1 MNQLAAASPVEL
13 LCQLVDLPRSS
24 YYYAARCGDETSL
37 QAQIRQVTGQF
48 PTYGV
53 RRVTAQV
60 RRAFHAQV
68 NHKRIARVM
77 RDMGINRKTRRK
89 KRKTTNSRHAFPR
102 YPNLLKD
109 LVVERPNQVW
119 VSDITYIHLAR
130 GDVYLAVLMDLFTRC
145 IRGWHLSRSLEQ
157 TLTVRALER
166 AMQTSCPEIHH
177 SDQGVQYAS
186 PKYVQVLH
194 AQHVQISMA
203 EVGEATQNAH
213 AERLMRTIKEEEVNL
228 SEYRDFYD
236 ARRRIGIFL
245 DDVYQHKR
253 IHSAL
258 GYLTPVEYEQ
268 QWRARTS
275 NSNRTAQL
283 KT

>member
-1 MNQLAAASPVEL
+1 MSQLASDFPVTM
-13 LCQLVDLPRSS
+13 LCRLVDLRRSS
-24 YYYAARCGDETSL
+24 YHYCATGGDDANL

-53 RRVTAQV
+53 RRVTAQL
-60 RRAFHAQV
+60 RREFHVVV
-68 NHKRIARVM
+68 NHKRIARLM
-77 RDMGINRKTRRK
+77 RTMGINRKTRRK
-89 KRKTTNSRHAFPR
+89 KRKTTQSRHAFPR

-109 LVVERPNQVW
+109 LKVERPNQVW
-119 VSDITYIHLAR
+119 VSDITYIHLAH
-130 GDVYLAVLMDLFTRC
+130 GDVYLAILMDLFTRC
-145 IRGWHLSRSLEQ
+145 IRGWYLSRSLEQ
-157 TLTVRALER
+157 ALTLRALEQ
-166 AMQTSCPEIHH
+166 ALQTGCPEMHH

-186 PKYVQVLH
+186 PQYVQVLQAH
-194 AQHVQISMA
+194 QVQISMA

-228 SEYRDFYD
+228 SEYHDFYD
-236 ARRRIGIFL
+236 ARRRIGAFL

-258 GYLTPVEYEQ
+258 GYLTPAEYET
-268 QWRARTS
+268 QWRARTN
-275 NSNRTAQL
+275 NSNQTVQL

>member
-1 MNQLAAASPVEL
+1 VTHLAPDFPIAM
-13 LCQLVDLPRSS
+13 LCGLVDLRRSS
-24 YYYAARCGDETSL
+24 YYYRATPCADATL
-37 QAQIRQVTGQF
+37 QAHIRHVTGQF

-60 RRAFHAQV
+60 RREFQVQV
-68 NHKRIARVM
+68 NPKRVARVM
-77 RDMGINRKTRRK
+77 RAMGINRRIKRK
-89 KRKTTNSRHAFPR
+89 KRKTTQSRHEFPR
-102 YPNLLKD
+102 YPNLLQD
-109 LVVERPNQVW
+109 LVVERPDQVW

-130 GDVYLAVLMDLFTRC
+130 GDVYLAVLMDLFTRGL
-145 IRGWHLSRSLEQ
+145 RGWHLSRSLEQ
-157 TLTVRALER
+157 TLTLQALER
-166 AMQTSCPEIHH
+166 ALTVGCPEIHH

-186 PKYVQVLH
+186 PKYVQVLQ
-194 AQHVQISMA
+194 AYQVQISMA

-228 SEYRDFYD
+228 SDYRDYSD
-236 ARRRIGIFL
+236 ARRRIGTFL

-258 GYLTPVEYEQ
+258 GYLTPGEFEA
-268 QWRARTS
+268 QWRARQGKS
-275 NSNRTAQL
+275 NETVQL

>member
-1 MNQLAAASPVEL
+1 MSDLAAGFPVEL
-13 LCQLVDLPRSS
+13 LCRLLDLPRSS
-24 YYYAARCGDETSL
+24 YYYTAQSCDDTTL
-37 QAQIRQVTGQF
+37 QAHIRQVTGQF

-60 RRAFHAQV
+60 RREFQVQV
-68 NHKRIARVM
+68 NHKRVARVM
-77 RDMGINRKTRRK
+77 RGMGISRKTRRK
-89 KRKTTNSRHAFPR
+89 KRTTTQSRHAFPR

-119 VSDITYIHLAR
+119 VCDITYIHLAR
-130 GDVYLAVLMDLFTRC
+130 GDVYLAVIMDLFTRC
-145 IRGWHLSRSLEQ
+145 IRGWCLSRSLAQ
-157 TLTVRALER
+157 ALTLTALER
-166 AMQTSCPEIHH
+166 ALKLGSPEIHH

-186 PKYVQVLH
+186 PKYVHILQAH
-194 AQHVQISMA
+194 CVQISMA

-228 SEYRDFYD
+228 SDYRDFYD
-236 ARRRIGIFL
+236 ARSRIGAFL

-258 GYLTPVEYEQ
+258 GYLTPVEYEA
-268 QWRARTS
+268 QWRARTN
-275 NSNRTAQL
+275 NSNRVVQL

>member
-1 MNQLAAASPVEL
+1 M
-13 LCQLVDLPRSS
+13 LCRLVNLPPSS
-24 YYYAARCGDETSL
+24 YYARAAERDDTTL
-37 QAQIRQVTGQF
+37 RAQIQQVAGRF

-53 RRVTAQV
+53 RRVTAQL
-60 RRAFHAQV
+60 RREFQAQV
-68 NHKRIARVM
+68 NHKRVARAM
-77 RDMGINRKTRRK
+77 RKLGINRKIKRK
-89 KRKTTNSRHAFPR
+89 KRKTTQSRHEFPR
-102 YPNLLKD
+102 YPNLVKD
-109 LVVERPNQVW
+109 LAIVRPDQVW

-145 IRGWHLSRSLEQ
+145 VRGWHLSRSLEQ
-157 TLTVRALER
+157 ALTLCALNH
-166 AMQTSCPEIHH
+166 ALQAGCPEIHH

-186 PKYVQVLH
+186 PKYVQVLQAH
-194 AQHVQISMA
+194 RVQVSMA

-228 SEYRDFYD
+228 SEYRDYFE
-236 ARRRIGIFL
+236 ARRRIGAFL

-268 QWRARTS
+268 QWRARTMPS
-275 NSNRTAQL
+275 NQGVQ
-283 KT
+283 

>member
-1 MNQLAAASPVEL
+1 VNHLSSRFAVEM
-13 LCQLVDLPRSS
+13 LCRLVDLPRSS
-24 YYYAARCGDETSL
+24 YYYEATPCDETTL
-37 QAQIRQVTGQF
+37 HAHIRHVTGQF

-53 RRVTAQV
+53 RRVTAQLK
-60 RRAFHAQV
+60 REFQIQV
-68 NHKRIARVM
+68 NHKRVARVM
-77 RDMGINRKTRRK
+77 REMGINRKTRRK
-89 KRKTTNSRHAFPR
+89 KRKTTQSRHAFPR
-102 YPNLLKD
+102 YPNLLKE
-109 LVVERPNQVW
+109 LMVERPNQVW

-145 IRGWHLSRSLEQ
+145 IRGWYLSRSLEQ
-157 TLTVRALER
+157 ALTLRALDR
-166 AMQTSCPEIHH
+166 ALQTGCPEIHH

-186 PKYVQVLH
+186 PTYVQVLQAH
-194 AQHVQISMA
+194 QIQISMA

-228 SEYRDFYD
+228 SEYRDYND
-236 ARRRIGIFL
+236 ARRRIALFL

-268 QWRARTS
+268 QWRARTN
-275 NSNRTAQL
+275 NSSQTVQ
-283 KT
+283 

>member
-1 MNQLAAASPVEL
+1 VNHLSSSFPVAL
-13 LCQLVDLPRSS
+13 LCRLVDLPHSS
-24 YYYAARCGDETSL
+24 YYYRAPACDEASL
-37 QAQIRQVTGQF
+37 QTHIRQVSGQF

-53 RRVTAQV
+53 RRVTAQL
-60 RRAFHAQV
+60 RREFQLLV

-77 RDMGINRKTRRK
+77 CEMGINRKTKRK
-89 KRKTTNSRHAFPR
+89 KRKTTQSRHEFPR
-102 YPNLLKD
+102 YPNLLKE
-109 LVVERPNQVW
+109 LAVERPDQVW
-119 VSDITYIHLAR
+119 VSDITYIHLAH

-145 IRGWHLSRSLEQ
+145 IRGWFLSRSLAQ
-157 TLTVRALER
+157 ALTLRALEC
-166 AMQTSCPEIHH
+166 ALHTGCPEIHH

-186 PKYVQVLH
+186 PKYVLVLQAH
-194 AQHVQISMA
+194 HVQISMA

-228 SEYRDFYD
+228 SEYRDYYD
-236 ARRRIGIFL
+236 ARCRIGMFL

-258 GYLTPVEYEQ
+258 GYLTPAEYEA
-268 QWRARTS
+268 QWRARTM
-275 NSNRTAQL
+275 NSNQPVQL

>member
-1 MNQLAAASPVEL
+1 MNQLSSAFPVEL
-13 LCQLVDLPRSS
+13 LCRLVDLPHSS
-24 YYYAARCGDETSL
+24 YYYRARECDDPTL
-37 QAQIRQVTGQF
+37 QAYIRQVSGQF

-53 RRVTAQV
+53 RRVTAQL
-60 RRAFHAQV
+60 RREFQVQV
-68 NHKRIARVM
+68 NHKRVARVM
-77 RDMGINRKTRRK
+77 RELGLSRKKRRK
-89 KRKTTNSRHAFPR
+89 KRKTTQSRHAFPR

-109 LVVERPNQVW
+109 LVVERPDQVW
-119 VSDITYIHLAR
+119 VCDITYIHLAR
-130 GDVYLAVLMDLFTRC
+130 GDVYLAVIMDLFTRC
-145 IRGWHLSRSLEQ
+145 IRGWHLSRSLGQ
-157 TLTVRALER
+157 ALTLTALER
-166 AMQTSCPEIHH
+166 ALQMGSPEIHH

-186 PKYVQVLH
+186 PKYVQVLEAH
-194 AQHVQISMA
+194 QIQISMA

-236 ARRRIGIFL
+236 ARRRMGHFL

-258 GYLTPVEYEQ
+258 GYLTPVEYEA
-268 QWRARTS
+268 QWRARTN
-275 NSNRTAQL
+275 NSNRAVQL

>member
-1 MNQLAAASPVEL
+1 MSQLASGFPVTM
-13 LCQLVDLPRSS
+13 LCRLVDLRRSS
-24 YYYAARCGDETSL
+24 YHYCATGGDDANL

-53 RRVTAQV
+53 RRVTAQL
-60 RRAFHAQV
+60 RREFHVVV
-68 NHKRIARVM
+68 NHKRVARVI
-77 RDMGINRKTRRK
+77 RELGIRPKTKRK
-89 KRKTTNSRHAFPR
+89 KRKTTQSRHEFPR

-145 IRGWHLSRSLEQ
+145 IRGWFLSRSLEQ
-157 TLTVRALER
+157 SLTLRALEG
-166 AMQTSCPEIHH
+166 ALPSGCPEIHH

-186 PKYVQVLH
+186 PKYVQVLQAH
-194 AQHVQISMA
+194 HVQISMA

-228 SEYRDFYD
+228 SEYRDYDD
-236 ARRRIGIFL
+236 ARRRIGAFL
-245 DDVYQHKR
+245 DEVYQHKR

-258 GYLTPVEYEQ
+258 GYLTPMEYEA
-268 QWRARTS
+268 QWRAQTN
-275 NSNRTAQL
+275 NSNRTVQ
-283 KT
+283 

>member
-1 MNQLAAASPVEL
+1 M
-13 LCQLVDLPRSS
+13 LCRLVDLPRSS
-24 YYYAARCGDETSL
+24 YYYRATVCDEATL
-37 QAQIRQVTGQF
+37 QAHIRQVTGHF

-60 RRAFHAQV
+60 RREFQVQV
-68 NHKRIARVM
+68 NHKRVARVM
-77 RDMGINRKTRRK
+77 RGMGINRKKRRK
-89 KRKTTNSRHAFPR
+89 KRKTTQSQHEFPR

-109 LVVERPNQVW
+109 FAIARPDQVW
-119 VSDITYIHLAR
+119 VCDITYIHLAQ
-130 GDVYLAVLMDLFTRC
+130 GDVYLAVIMDLFTRC
-145 IRGWHLSRSLEQ
+145 IRGWHLSRSLAQ
-157 TLTVRALER
+157 ALTLTALEQ
-166 AMQTSCPEIHH
+166 ALQTGCPEIHH

-186 PKYVQVLH
+186 PKYVQVLQAH
-194 AQHVQISMA
+194 HVQISMA

-236 ARRRIGIFL
+236 ARRRIGAFL

-258 GYLTPVEYEQ
+258 GYLTPVEYEA

-275 NSNRTAQL
+275 NSNRTVQL

>member
-1 MNQLAAASPVEL
+1 LN
-13 LCQLVDLPRSS
+13 
-24 YYYAARCGDETSL
+24 L

-53 RRVTAQV
+53 RRVTAQL
-60 RRAFHAQV
+60 RREFQVQV
-68 NHKRIARVM
+68 NHKRVARVM
-77 RDMGINRKTRRK
+77 RALGISRKIKRK
-89 KRKTTNSRHAFPR
+89 KRQTTQSRHEFPH
-102 YPNLLKD
+102 YPNRVKD
-109 LVVERPNQVW
+109 LVVERPDQVW
-119 VSDITYIHLAR
+119 VSDITYIHLAH

-145 IRGWHLSRSLEQ
+145 IRGWYLSRSLAQ
-157 TLTVRALER
+157 ALTLLALER
-166 AMQTSCPEIHH
+166 ALQTCCPEIHH

-186 PKYVQVLH
+186 PKYVQVLQAH
-194 AQHVQISMA
+194 HVQISMA

-228 SEYRDFYD
+228 SEYRDYYD
-236 ARRRIGIFL
+236 ARGRISRFL

-268 QWRARTS
+268 QWRARVKES
-275 NSNRTAQL
+275 NSTVI
-283 KT
+283 

>member
-1 MNQLAAASPVEL
+1 MSHLASDFPVEM
-13 LCQLVDLPRSS
+13 LCRLVDLPRSS
-24 YYYAARCGDETSL
+24 YYYCARGCDDTTL
-37 QAQIRQVTGQF
+37 QAHIQQITGQF

-53 RRVTAQV
+53 RRVTAQLWREFQV
-60 RRAFHAQV
+60 QV
-68 NHKRIARVM
+68 NHKRVARVM
-77 RDMGINRKTRRK
+77 HTMGISRKTRRK
-89 KRKTTNSRHAFPR
+89 RRKTTQSRHAFRR
-102 YPNLLKD
+102 YSNLLET

-130 GDVYLAVLMDLFTRC
+130 GDVYLAVVMDLFTRC
-145 IRGWHLSRSLEQ
+145 IRGWYLSRSLSQ
-157 TLTVRALER
+157 TLTLTALER
-166 AMQTSCPEIHH
+166 ALQTGCPEIHH

-186 PKYVQVLH
+186 PKYVQVLQAHH
-194 AQHVQISMA
+194 AQISMA

-236 ARRRIGIFL
+236 ARRRIGTFL

-258 GYLTPVEYEQ
+258 GYLTPVEFEAQY
-268 QWRARTS
+268 RAHVKELSPTVI
-275 NSNRTAQL
+275 
-283 KT
+283 

>member
-1 MNQLAAASPVEL
+1 MSHLASGFPVEM
-13 LCQLVDLPRSS
+13 LCRLVDLPRSS
-24 YYYAARCGDETSL
+24 YYYCATGLDDTTLRAHI
-37 QAQIRQVTGQF
+37 QQITGQF

-53 RRVTAQV
+53 RRVTAQL
-60 RRAFHAQV
+60 RREFQVQV
-68 NHKRIARVM
+68 NHKRVARVM
-77 RDMGINRKTRRK
+77 RAMGISRKTRRK
-89 KRKTTNSRHAFPR
+89 RRKTTQSRHAFPR

-130 GDVYLAVLMDLFTRC
+130 GDVYLAVIMDLFTRC
-145 IRGWHLSRSLEQ
+145 IRGWSLSRSLGQ
-157 TLTVRALER
+157 GLTLTALER
-166 AMQTSCPEIHH
+166 ALQTGCPEMHH

-186 PKYVQVLH
+186 PKYVQVLQGH
-194 AQHVQISMA
+194 QVQISMA

-228 SEYRDFYD
+228 SDYRDFYD
-236 ARRRIGIFL
+236 ARRRIGAFL

-258 GYLTPVEYEQ
+258 GYLTPVEYEA
-268 QWRARTS
+268 QWRARTN
-275 NSNRTAQL
+275 NSNRVVQL

>member
-1 MNQLAAASPVEL
+1 MSKLASGFPVAL
-13 LCQLVDLPRSS
+13 LCRLMDLPRSS
-24 YYYAARCGDETSL
+24 YYYAATKCDAATL
-37 QAQIRQVTGQF
+37 QTQIRTVIGQF

-53 RRVTAQV
+53 RRVTVQLQREFQV
-60 RRAFHAQV
+60 QV
-68 NHKRIARVM
+68 NHKRVARVM
-77 RDMGINRKTRRK
+77 RALGINRKTKHK
-89 KRKTTNSRHAFPR
+89 KRRTTQSRHGFPR

-109 LVVERPNQVW
+109 LCVERPNQVW

-145 IRGWHLSRSLEQ
+145 IRGWYLSRSLEQ
-157 TLTVRALER
+157 LLTLHALEG
-166 AMQTSCPEIHH
+166 ALQKGCPEIHH

-186 PKYVQVLH
+186 PKYVQVLQ

-228 SEYRDFYD
+228 SEYRDYYE
-236 ARRRIGIFL
+236 ARHRIGAFL
-245 DDVYQHKR
+245 DEVYQHKR

-258 GYLTPVEYEQ
+258 GYLTPVEFEA

-275 NSNRTAQL
+275 NSNPTVQL

>member
-1 MNQLAAASPVEL
+1 VNHLAAAFPIEM
-13 LCQLVDLPRSS
+13 LCRLVDLRRSS
-24 YYYAARCGDETSL
+24 YYYRATSSDDTTL
-37 QAQIRQVTGQF
+37 QAQIRQVVGQF

-60 RRAFHAQV
+60 RREFHVQV
-68 NHKRIARVM
+68 NHKRIARVI
-77 RDMGINRKTRRK
+77 REMGIQRKTRRK
-89 KRKTTNSRHAFPR
+89 KRKTTQTQHAFPR

-145 IRGWHLSRSLEQ
+145 IRGWYLSRSLAQ
-157 TLTVRALER
+157 VLTLRALER
-166 AMQTSCPEIHH
+166 ALQTGCPEIHH

-186 PKYVQVLH
+186 PKYVQVLQVH
-194 AQHVQISMA
+194 RVQISMA

-228 SEYRDFYD
+228 SDYRDFYD
-236 ARRRIGIFL
+236 ARRRIGVFL

-258 GYLTPVEYEQ
+258 GYLTPAEYEA
-268 QWRARTS
+268 QWRARTNTPNLTVQQKS
-275 NSNRTAQL
+275 
-283 KT
+283 

>member
-1 MNQLAAASPVEL
+1 MKQLGSDFPVNMR
-13 LCQLVDLPRSS
+13 CRLVDLRRSS
-24 YYYAARCGDETSL
+24 YYYNARDGDDATL
-37 QAQIRQVTGQF
+37 RTQIRQITGQF

-53 RRVTAQV
+53 RRVTAQLSREFQV
-60 RRAFHAQV
+60 VV
-68 NHKRIARVM
+68 NHKRVARVM
-77 RDMGINRKTRRK
+77 RKLEIKPKTKRK
-89 KRKTTNSRHAFPR
+89 KRQTTQSRHAFPR

-145 IRGWHLSRSLEQ
+145 IRGWFLSRSLEQ
-157 TLTVRALER
+157 ALTLCALER
-166 AMQTSCPEIHH
+166 ALQTHCPEIHH

-186 PKYVQVLH
+186 PKYVQVLQAH
-194 AQHVQISMA
+194 HVQISMA

-228 SEYRDFYD
+228 SEYRDYDD
-236 ARRRIGIFL
+236 ARRRIGNFL
-245 DDVYQHKR
+245 EDVYQHKR

-258 GYLTPVEYEQ
+258 GYLTPVEFEAQY
-268 QWRARTS
+268 RARAN
-275 NSNRTAQL
+275 NSNRTV
-283 KT
+283 K

>member
-1 MNQLAAASPVEL
+1 VNQLAVGFPVEM
-13 LCQLVDLPRSS
+13 LCRLVDLRRSS
-24 YYYAARCGDETSL
+24 YYYQATARDETRL
-37 QAQIRQVTGQF
+37 QTRIQQVAGQF
-48 PTYGV
+48 PTYGL
-53 RRVTAQV
+53 RRVAAQL
-60 RRAFHAQV
+60 RREFHLQV
-68 NHKRIARVM
+68 NHKRIARIM
-77 RDMGINRKTRRK
+77 RQLGINRKIKRK
-89 KRKTTNSRHAFPR
+89 KRKTTQSQHNFPR

-109 LVVERPNQVW
+109 LRVERPDQVW

-145 IRGWHLSRSLEQ
+145 IRGWHLSRSLAQ
-157 TLTVRALER
+157 ALTLTAMEHAL
-166 AMQTSCPEIHH
+166 QTSCPEIHH

-186 PKYVQVLH
+186 PKYVQVLQAH
-194 AQHVQISMA
+194 HVKVSMA

-228 SEYRDFYD
+228 SEYRDYYD
-236 ARRRIGIFL
+236 ARRRIGMFL

-258 GYLTPVEYEQ
+258 GYLTPVEYEA
-268 QWRARTS
+268 QWRAQTMTSQRTV
-275 NSNRTAQL
+275 QQ

>member
-1 MNQLAAASPVEL
+1 VSQLAAGFSVEM
-13 LCQLVDLPRSS
+13 LCRLVDLPRSS
-24 YYYAARCGDETSL
+24 YYYDPASYDETTL
-37 QAQIRQVTGQF
+37 RARIRQVTGQF

-53 RRVTAQV
+53 RRVTAQL
-60 RRAFHAQV
+60 RREFQMQV
-68 NHKRIARVM
+68 NHKRIARLM
-77 RDMGINRKTRRK
+77 RAIGINRKTRHK
-89 KRKTTNSRHAFPR
+89 KRKTTNSQHTFPR

-109 LVVERPNQVW
+109 LVVTHPNQVW

-130 GDVYLAVLMDLFTRC
+130 GDIYLAVLMDLFTRC

-157 TLTVRALER
+157 TLTVRALE
-166 AMQTSCPEIHH
+166 AALQTGCPEIHH

-186 PKYVQVLH
+186 PKYVQVLQAHH
-194 AQHVQISMA
+194 AQISMA

-228 SEYRDFYD
+228 SEYRDFND
-236 ARRRIGIFL
+236 ARRRIGAFL
-245 DDVYQHKR
+245 NEVYQHKR

-258 GYLTPVEYEQ
+258 GYLTPVEYES
-268 QWRARTS
+268 QWRARTN
-275 NSNRTAQL
+275 NSNRTVQL